1 MATTYLEKT
10 FGSDGNRDKWTYS
23 VWIKRSGIGVATALI
38 GAATGSD
45 FENITLR
52 SSDDFDWEHYASS
65 TYKGRLLTNR
75 KFRDPGAWMHI
86 VCVWDSANVT
96 GGDRMKLY
104 VNGVEETS
112 FATDTNPTSGQDS
125 LINSTAPQQVGNAGS
140 GSQFFDGAMAHAHFC
155 DGYAYAAS
163 DFGETD
169 STSGI
174 WVPISAPSVSYGSN
188 GYFLKFQDTSAF
200 GDDSSGNTNDFAVGA
215 GTITQ
220 TQDTPVNNFC
230 TANPLDNYYASI
242 TYTNGNTTATSSTP
256 YGYSRATQGV
266 SAGLWYWEVKATTIS
281 APDYVTGVASTMST
295 GATIYPG
302 KNAGSWSYV
311 ATDGNSKNDGTGTSY
326 GDTYSAGDIIGV
338 YLDLTANKLYFA
350 KNGTVQNSGT
360 GISITAPASTD
371 DGVYA
376 ATAGVWSATGGTVS
390 DFNFG
395 NGYFG
400 TTAVTSAVA
409 DAGGI
414 GQFEYDPSAGTFDGS
429 SKDFRAI
436 CTNNIATYG

>member
-1 MATTYLEKT
+1 MANTYLDRT
-10 FGSDGNRDKWTYS
+10 FTAGDPDKWTWSAWVKQGIYG
-23 VWIKRSGIGVATALI
+23 VYNPLFSGYVDSDNFTRLTFTDSDTFNISHLVG
-38 GAATGSD
+38 GSWVSRH
-45 FENITLR
+45 I
-52 SSDDFDWEHYASS
+52 S
-65 TYKGRLLTNR
+65 NR
-75 KFRDPGAWMHI
+75 VFRDPAAWYHI
-86 VCVWDSANVT
+86 VAVWDT
-96 GGDRMKLY
+96 GNASEYERQKLY
-104 VNGVEETS
+104 INGVEENSWSTETNCAQDTDSWMNTTASTS
-112 FATDTNPTSGQDS
+112 YCRTGNVDS
-125 LINSTAPQQVGNAGS
+125 DYFKGV
-140 GSQFFDGAMAHAHFC
+140 MAHVHYA
-155 DGYAYAAS
+155 DGQAYAPTV
-163 DFGETD
+163 FGETD

-174 WVPISAPSVSYGSN
+174 WVPISAPSVTYGTN
-188 GYFLKFQDTSAF
+188 GFFLKYASGALGT
-200 GDDSSGNTNDFAVGA
+200 DSSGEGNNMTVNGTLINTKDNAM
-215 GTITQ
+215 
-220 TQDTPVNNFC
+220 NNFC

-266 SAGLWYWEVKATTIS
+266 SAGLWYWEVKATTIPAS
-281 APDYVTGVASTMST
+281 DYVTGVASTMST
-295 GATIYPG
+295 SATDYPG

-311 ATDGNSKNDGTGTSY
+311 ATDGDSKNDGTETSY

-350 KNGTVQNSGT
+350 KNGTIQNSGT

-376 ATAGVWSATGGTVS
+376 ATAGVWSATTGTVS

-409 DAGGI
+409 DAGGE

-429 SKDFRAI
+429 SKDFRAL